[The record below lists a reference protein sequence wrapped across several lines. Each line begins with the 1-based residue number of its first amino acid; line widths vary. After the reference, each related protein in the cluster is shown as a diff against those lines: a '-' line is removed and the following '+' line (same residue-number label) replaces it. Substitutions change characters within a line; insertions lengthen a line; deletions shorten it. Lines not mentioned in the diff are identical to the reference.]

1 MGFSISWIGFKALN
15 KTEAIRRAGFRDTG
29 SQDEA
34 NEAPYSAA
42 ALPTGWTIL
51 FSNDFDYGSA
61 EHLLVLSLGTMV
73 VACQTEE
80 HIMYGAAHCSLDGR
94 EVWSVWHDSERGIY
108 DLSTRGAL
116 PAELE
121 SIRKRL
127 TAKQKESGGAESIV
141 DYIYD
146 TPVEFLYAMTG
157 YRHDRSTFDWGQP
170 HFTALERAR

>member
-61 EHLLVLSLGTMV
+61 EHLLGLSLGTMV
-73 VACQTEE
+73 VACQAEE
-80 HIMYGAAHCSLDGR
+80 HIMYSAAHCSLDGR
-94 EVWSVWHDSERGIY
+94 ESGASGTIPNAAYTICPRAARSPPNSSRSESASPQSR
-108 DLSTRGAL
+108 TRA
-116 PAELE
+116 AA
-121 SIRKRL
+121 R
-127 TAKQKESGGAESIV
+127 
-141 DYIYD
+141 
-146 TPVEFLYAMTG
+146 
-157 YRHDRSTFDWGQP
+157 
-170 HFTALERAR
+170 RA